1 MRSMCNA
8 VMMCQRADVEVAVVV
23 EMTQAYR
30 NWQQCQKA
38 RRVDIADVVPV
49 HDCGHCNTELY
60 NLDTANFF
68 LPASILEV
76 AGKGID

>member
-1 MRSMCNA
+1 MRAMCNA
-8 VMMCQRADVEVAVVV
+8 AMMFERADVEVAVVMK
-23 EMTQAYR
+23 MTQTYR
-30 NWQQCQKA
+30 KWQHCQKD

-49 HDCGHCNTELY
+49 HDCGHCNTDLY
-60 NLDTANFF
+60 NLDTANFC